1 MLQVTPAMA
10 ESFAT
15 VAVKACVPPPLSD
28 TLAGLTLTLM
38 ESTTGGV
45 SVMVAVPDFVASV
58 TLVAVSVRVVVAL
71 TVAGAV

>member
-1 MLQVTPAMA
+1 
-10 ESFAT
+10 
-15 VAVKACVPPPLSD
+15 LSD

-58 TLVAVSVRVVVAL
+58 TLVAVNVTVVVAL